1 MDSVHLDY
9 LFELPP
15 VDGIHLGKDY
25 NFVRKFFKKI

>member
-25 NFVRKFFKKI
+25 NFILISQ